1 MVALQNE
8 IQAMMN
14 IGLIGCGMWGRNLAR
29 NLAQLEVLAAVADR
43 HAENAAEFGSAFAA
57 KPVDVDTLIHDESID
72 GIVIATAAPSHDAL
86 AIAALA
92 AGKHIFVEK
101 PLSLSLAGA
110 KAIQDAAQAA
120 KKQVMVGHLIRYHA
134 AFIELQKQLAAGA
147 IGSLRHVQ
155 GNRLAMGRIRN
166 TESVL
171 FDLCPHDLS
180 LILALIG
187 SLPTKIHCAGASH
200 MTPNIV
206 DFLTSF
212 MGFENGVSA
221 GMQTSWLSPF
231 KEHRLT
237 VTGTAGSL
245 VFDDTKPWP
254 EKLTLFQDQ
263 MRLNGE
269 HFIIDRASPITL
281 PVPEGE
287 PLKDEMRTFI
297 KTCETGKSAPTDI
310 AEAIMVQQVLETMQ
324 SHLIDTSA
332 APSNHQPVS
341 PK

>member
-1 MVALQNE
+1 
-8 IQAMMN
+8 
-14 IGLIGCGMWGRNLAR
+14 MWGRNLAR
-29 NLAQLEVLAAVADR
+29 NLASLDALASVTDTSP
-43 HAENAAEFGSAFAA
+43 ENAAKFADEFNTR
-57 KPVDVDTLIHDESID
+57 PVSFDDLCHDPSID
-72 GIVIATAAPSHDAL
+72 GVVISTPAPSHADIAL
-86 AIAALA
+86 PLLA
-92 AGKHIFVEK
+92 AGKHVYIEK
-101 PLSLSLAGA
+101 PLALTMD
-110 KAIQDAAQAA
+110 DASRIATMASDNNR
-120 KKQVMVGHLIRYHA
+120 QVMVGHLIRYHA
-134 AFIELQKQLAAGA
+134 AFIELQAQLATGV
-147 IGSLRHVQ
+147 IGDLRHIQ
-155 GNRLAMGRIRN
+155 ATRLAMGRIRN

-212 MGFENGVSA
+212 MGFKNGVSA
-221 GMQTSWLSPF
+221 GLQTSWLSPF

-269 HFIIDRASPITL
+269 HFIIDRASSIAL
-281 PVPEGE
+281 PVSEAE
-287 PLKDEMRTFI
+287 PLKDEMRAFI
-297 KTCETGKSAPTDI
+297 QTCETGKPAPTDI
-310 AEAIMVQQVLETMQ
+310 AEAIMVQQVLETMEA
-324 SHLIDTSA
+324 HLIDTSA
-332 APSNHQPVS
+332 TSSNHQPVR

>member
-1 MVALQNE
+1 MATVIVALQNE

-29 NLAQLEVLAAVADR
+29 NLAQLEVLASVADR

-57 KPVDVDTLIHDESID
+57 KQVDVDTLIHDQSID

-86 AIAALA
+86 AIAALS
-92 AGKHIFVEK
+92 AGKHVYVEK
-101 PLSLSLAGA
+101 PLSLTLAGA
-110 KAIQDAAQAA
+110 KAIQDAAHSA

-134 AFIELQKQLAAGA
+134 AFIELQEQLAIGA

-155 GNRLAMGRIRN
+155 ANRLAMGRIRN

-187 SLPTKIHCAGASH
+187 NLPTKIHCAGASH

-237 VTGTAGSL
+237 VTGSGGSL
-245 VFDDTKPWP
+245 VFDDTKPWQ

-263 MRLNGE
+263 MQLNSE
-269 HFIIDRASPITL
+269 HFIINRANPIAL
-281 PVPEGE
+281 PVHEAE
-287 PLKDEMRTFI
+287 PLKDEMRAFI
-297 KTCETGKSAPTDI
+297 QTCETGKPAPTDI

-324 SHLIDTSA
+324 TQLIDTSA
-332 APSNHQPVS
+332 AS
-341 PK
+341 

>member
-29 NLAQLEVLAAVADR
+29 NLAQLEVLTSVADR

-57 KPVDVDTLIHDESID
+57 KTVDVDTLIHDQSID
-72 GIVIATAAPSHDAL
+72 GIVIATSAPSHDAL

-110 KAIQDAAQAA
+110 KAIQDAAHSA

-134 AFIELQKQLAAGA
+134 AFLELQKQLADGA
-147 IGSLRHVQ
+147 IGSICHVQ
-155 GNRLAMGRIRN
+155 ANRLAMGRIRN

-221 GMQTSWLSPF
+221 GLQTSWLSPF
-231 KEHRLT
+231 KEQRRT

-263 MRLNGE
+263 MRLKSE
-269 HFIIDRASPITL
+269 HFTIERASPIAL
-281 PVPEGE
+281 PVPEAE
-287 PLKDEMRTFI
+287 PLKDEMRAFI
-297 KTCETGKSAPTDI
+297 HTCETGKPAPTDI
-310 AEAIMVQQVLETMQ
+310 AEAIMVQWVLETMEA
-324 SHLIDTSA
+324 HLIDTSA
-332 APSNHQPVS
+332 TSSNHQPVR

>member
-57 KPVDVDTLIHDESID
+57 KTVDVDTLIHDQSID
-72 GIVIATAAPSHDAL
+72 GIVIATSAPSHDAL

-92 AGKHIFVEK
+92 AGKHVYVEK

-110 KAIQDAAQAA
+110 NAIQNAAHSA

-134 AFIELQKQLAAGA
+134 AFLELQKQLADGA
-147 IGSLRHVQ
+147 IGSLCHVQ
-155 GNRLAMGRIRN
+155 ANRLAMGRIRN

-221 GMQTSWLSPF
+221 GLQTSWLSPF

-245 VFDDTKPWP
+245 VFDDTK
-254 EKLTLFQDQ
+254 QI
-263 MRLNGE
+263 G
-269 HFIIDRASPITL
+269 RASCRER
-281 PVPEGE
+281 V
-287 PLKDEMRTFI
+287 
-297 KTCETGKSAPTDI
+297 
-310 AEAIMVQQVLETMQ
+310 
-324 SHLIDTSA
+324 
-332 APSNHQPVS
+332 
-341 PK
+341 

>member
-1 MVALQNE
+1 MS
-8 IQAMMN
+8 IS
-14 IGLIGCGMWGRNLAR
+14 LIGGGYWGKNIARSLFELNLLVSISDQNQDTAKKLG
-29 NLAQLEVLAAVADR
+29 NDYGVNVLSFDEILMSDCKAVAIALPASL
-43 HAENAAEFGSAFAA
+43 HADYARR
-57 KPVDVDTLIHDESID
+57 
-72 GIVIATAAPSHDAL
+72 
-86 AIAALA
+86 AIE
-92 AGKHIFVEK
+92 AGKHVFVEK
-101 PLSLSLAGA
+101 PLSLSLKGA
-110 KAIQDAAQAA
+110 KAIQAAAHSA
-120 KKQVMVGHLIRYHA
+120 RKQVMVGHLIRYNA

-155 GNRLAMGRIRN
+155 ANRLAMGRIRN

-187 SLPTKIHCAGASH
+187 GLPTKILCAGASH

-269 HFIIDRASPITL
+269 HFVIDRASPIAL
-281 PVPEGE
+281 PVPEAE
-287 PLKDEMRTFI
+287 PLKDEMRAFI
-297 KTCETGKSAPTDI
+297 HTCETGKPAPTDI
-310 AEAIMVQQVLETMQ
+310 AEAIMVQKVLETMQ

-332 APSNHQPVS
+332 APSNHQPVR

>member
-1 MVALQNE
+1 
-8 IQAMMN
+8 MN

-29 NLAQLEVLAAVADR
+29 NLAQLEVLVSVADR
-43 HAENAAEFGSAFAA
+43 HAENAAEFGSTFSA
-57 KPVDVDTLIHDESID
+57 KPVDVDTMINDQSID

-92 AGKHIFVEK
+92 AGKHIYVEK

-110 KAIQDAAQAA
+110 KAIQGASNAS

-134 AFIELQKQLAAGA
+134 AFVELQKQLAAGA
-147 IGSLRHVQ
+147 SGSLRHVQ
-155 GNRLAMGRIRN
+155 ANRLAMGRIRN

-180 LILALIG
+180 LIFALVG
-187 SLPTKIHCAGASH
+187 SLPTKVHCSGASH
-200 MTPNIV
+200 ITPNIV

-237 VTGTAGSL
+237 VTGNAGSL

-254 EKLTLFQDQ
+254 KKLTLFKDQ
-263 MRLNGE
+263 IQLDGE
-269 HFIIDRASPITL
+269 HFIIDRACPIGL
-281 PVPEGE
+281 PVTEAE
-287 PLKDEMRTFI
+287 PLKDEMRAFI
-297 KTCETGKSAPTDI
+297 QTCKTGKPAPTDI

-324 SHLIDTSA
+324 AHLVDTSVA
-332 APSNHQPVS
+332 SSNYELVRS
-341 PK
+341 K